1 MSSDTNDPYMTVT
14 PGIHHYSDYY
24 KIIVPG
30 NYRNNIIPVI
40 IPIDYFDKIKT
51 SDLPVSKFTI
61 VFQNLQRSLEKT
73 PRTKKYYRINIV

>member
-30 NYRNNIIPVI
+30 NNINNIISVI

-51 SDLPVSKFTI
+51 SDLPVSKFTT
-61 VFQNLQRSLEKT
+61 VF
-73 PRTKKYYRINIV
+73 

>member
-30 NYRNNIIPVI
+30 NYINNIISVI

-51 SDLPVSKFTI
+51 WFASKQIYHSFLEFTEI
-61 VFQNLQRSLEKT
+61 IRKNA
-73 PRTKKYYRINIV
+73 PNKKIL